1 MAIPPV
7 GRSYW
12 SYLNPLNLIYV
23 PGKIWTAVSSILHK
37 EDPLAGKWDKP
48 VVVLKASD
56 TDDEVKDAILVEKVV
71 HKDLF
76 ELLDQSSRRYPMIK
90 VKLKDGSELEVAKTF
105 LSDVERSGE
114 PDQFFIDG
122 MEITPPPKSEEQKL
136 ALLEQL
142 LVIAKGDRKK
152 VSHWTELWNYRLK
165 VNLVSDIMEEFG
177 ENYGLNP
184 VFGRNG
190 FGKVVLALDTIKGKI
205 SCHVEGNI
213 DNATDEDLDTH
224 SMKVRYTADFSYD
237 PEDRWVETH
246 VKFQG

>member
-1 MAIPPV
+1 MAIRPI
-7 GRSYW
+7 GGSYW
-12 SYLNPLNLIYV
+12 SYLNPLNLVYV
-23 PGKIWTAVSSILHK
+23 PGKIWGVVSSIFHK

-48 VVVLKASD
+48 VVVYRAV
-56 TDDEVKDAILVEKVV
+56 DDEKDGILVEKEVYEN
-71 HKDLF
+71 LF
-76 ELLDQSSRRYPMIK
+76 ELLDKSSNRYPMIR
-90 VKLKDGSELEVAKTF
+90 VKLKDESELDVAKTF

-122 MEITPPPKSEEQKL
+122 IEIKPPPKTEEQKL

-142 LVIAKGDRKK
+142 LLIAKGDRQK

-165 VNLVSDIMEEFG
+165 VNLVNEIMEEFK
-177 ENYGLNP
+177 EKYNLNP

-190 FGKVVLALDTIKGKI
+190 FGKVVLALDTQRGVMT
-205 SCHVEGNI
+205 CHVEGNI

-237 PEDRWVETH
+237 PQDKWVETR
-246 VKFQG
+246 VMFQE